1 MNGVVNRNI
10 DKNITMGDL
19 NVGIVGLG
27 WVAGA
32 HIETFKNVEGANVT
46 AVCSRRDLDEGQL
59 EKQYSLPLKAY
70 NHLDEMIDDPSLDII
85 DICTEHPLH
94 PEQAIAA
101 AKAGKHLIIEKP
113 IALNYEDAKAVG
125 DAIRKAGVRACVCFE
140 VRFSGQGMAIRS
152 MIDEGLLGDLHYGE
166 VDYYHGIGPWYNQ
179 YKWNIKEKMG
189 GSSLLTA
196 GCHALD
202 LLLWYMDDEVEE
214 LVSYSNKSK
223 SPHFTPYEYDT
234 TSVTLLKFKNGRIG
248 KVASVIDALQPYY
261 FHIHLAGS
269 EGSLLDDQFYSSR
282 LKGSTKDRWS
292 RIAAPLIDSGDVDDH
307 PYQPQFQAFVDSI
320 GKNEPMELTD
330 FETAFYSHKVAFAAD
345 LSAKTGRPVKLSEMD

>member
-1 MNGVVNRNI
+1 MSN
-10 DKNITMGDL
+10 L

-32 HIETFKNVEGANVT
+32 HIETFKNVTGANVT
-46 AVCSRRDLDEGQL
+46 AVYSRRNLDESQL
-59 EKQYSLPLKAY
+59 EKQYGIPLKVY
-70 NHLDEMIDDPSLDII
+70 NQLDDMLGDPSLDII

-94 PEQAIAA
+94 ATQAIAA

-113 IALNYEDAKAVG
+113 IALNYKDAKSVG
-125 DAIRKAGVRACVCFE
+125 DAIQEAGVQACVCFE

-152 MIDEGLLGDLHYGE
+152 MIDEGLLGDIHYGE

-179 YKWNIKEKMG
+179 YKWNIKKEEG

-202 LLLWYMDDEVEE
+202 LLIWYMDSEVEE
-214 LVSYSNKSK
+214 VTSYSNQSK

-261 FHIHLAGS
+261 FHIHLTGS
-269 EGSLLDDQFYSSR
+269 EGSVLDDQFYSAK
-282 LKGSTKDRWS
+282 LKGTTKDRWS

-307 PYQPQFQAFVDSI
+307 PYQPQFQEFIESI
-320 GKNEPMELTD
+320 ERNEPMKLTD
-330 FETAFYSHKVAFAAD
+330 FKTAFYSHKVAYAAD
-345 LSAKTGRPVKLSEMD
+345 LSAQTGRPVKLTDLDS

>member
-1 MNGVVNRNI
+1 MSN
-10 DKNITMGDL
+10 L

-32 HIETFKNVEGANVT
+32 HIETFKNVTGANVT
-46 AVCSRRDLDEGQL
+46 AVYSRRNLDENQL
-59 EKQYSLPLKAY
+59 EKQYGIPLRVY
-70 NHLDEMIDDPSLDII
+70 NNYDDMLGDPSLDII

-94 PEQAIAA
+94 AEQAIAA

-113 IALNYEDAKAVG
+113 IALNYKDAKSVG
-125 DAIRKAGVRACVCFE
+125 DAIQEAGVQACVCFE

-152 MIDEGLLGDLHYGE
+152 MIDEGLLGDIHYGE

-179 YKWNIKEKMG
+179 YKWNIKKEEG

-202 LLLWYMDDEVEE
+202 LLLWYMDAEVEE
-214 LVSYSNKSK
+214 VTSYSNQSK

-234 TSVTLLKFKNGRIG
+234 TSVTLLKFKNGRLG

-261 FHIHLAGS
+261 FHIHLTGS
-269 EGSLLDDQFYSSR
+269 EGSVLDDQFYSSK
-282 LKGSTKDRWS
+282 LKGTTKDRWS

-307 PYQPQFQAFVDSI
+307 PYQPQFQEFIESI
-320 GKNEPMELTD
+320 KRNEPMKLTD
-330 FETAFYSHKVAFAAD
+330 FETAFYSHKVAYAAD
-345 LSAKTGRPVKLSEMD
+345 LSAKTGRPVKLSVLDS

>member
-1 MNGVVNRNI
+1 MS
-10 DKNITMGDL
+10 DL

-32 HIETFKNVEGANVT
+32 HIETFKNIEGANVT
-46 AVCSRRDLDEGQL
+46 AVCTRRELDQGEL
-59 EKQYSLPLKAY
+59 EEQFGLPLKVY
-70 NHLDEMIDDPSLDII
+70 HDFDEMIRDSSLDII

-94 PEQAIAA
+94 AEQAMAA
-101 AKAGKHLIIEKP
+101 AKQGKHLIIEKP
-113 IALNYEDAKAVG
+113 IALKFEDARTL
-125 DAIRKAGVRACVCFE
+125 RKTIQQSGVQACVCFE
-140 VRFSGQGMAIRS
+140 VRFSGQAMAIRS
-152 MIDEGLLGDLHYGE
+152 VIDEGLLGDLHYGE

-179 YKWNIKEKMG
+179 YKWNIKKDEG

-202 LLLWYMDDEVEE
+202 LLLWYMDGEVEE
-214 LVSYSNKSK
+214 VTSYSNKSK

-269 EGSLLDDQFYSSR
+269 EGSLLDDQFYSSKI
-282 LKGSTKDRWS
+282 KGSTKDRWS

-307 PYQPQFQAFVDSI
+307 PYQPQFQSFVESI
-320 GKNEPMELTD
+320 GKNEPMPFTD

-345 LSAKTGRPVKLSEMD
+345 LSAKSGRPVKLSDLD

>member
-1 MNGVVNRNI
+1 MS
-10 DKNITMGDL
+10 DL
-19 NVGIVGLG
+19 NVGVVGLG

-46 AVCSRRDLDEGQL
+46 AVCSRRDPDEKKL
-59 EKQYSLPLKAY
+59 EKQFGIPIKVYKNYDDMLR
-70 NHLDEMIDDPSLDII
+70 DPSLDII

-94 PEQAIAA
+94 AEQAIAA
-101 AKAGKHLIIEKP
+101 AKADKHMIIEKP

-125 DAIRKAGVRACVCFE
+125 EAIRKAGVKACVCFE

-179 YKWNIKEKMG
+179 YDWNIKKDKG

-202 LLLWYMDDEVEE
+202 LLLWYMDDEVVE
-214 LVSYSNKSK
+214 VSSYSNKSK

-261 FHIHLAGS
+261 FHIHLTGS
-269 EGSLLDDQFYSSR
+269 EGSLLDDQFYSSK
-282 LKGSTKDRWS
+282 LKGTTKDRWS

-307 PYQPQFQAFVDSI
+307 PYLPQFQSFVESI
-320 GKNEPMELTD
+320 KNDETMKLTD
-330 FETAFYSHKVAFAAD
+330 FDTAFKSHKVAFAAD
-345 LSAKTGRPVKLSEMD
+345 MSAREGRPVKLSEMN